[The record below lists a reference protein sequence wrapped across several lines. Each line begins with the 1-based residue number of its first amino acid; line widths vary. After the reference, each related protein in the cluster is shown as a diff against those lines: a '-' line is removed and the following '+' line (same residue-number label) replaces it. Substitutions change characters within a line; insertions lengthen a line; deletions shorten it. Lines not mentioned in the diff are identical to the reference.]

1 MFKETNV
8 KKLNKLVVRDPQS
21 GKIGI
26 PLLLWVGGVP
36 LSVVLLLWL
45 FFFRG

>member
-1 MFKETNV
+1 MQKN
-8 KKLNKLVVRDPQS
+8 NKLIVRDPQS
-21 GKIGI
+21 GKIAI

-36 LSVVLLLWL
+36 LSLVLLLWL